1 MVKRA
6 VAMAL
11 GALAGVLLWYAVA
24 WVRSPAEEDAISI
37 ENCVRDA
44 YVDCVSQDEALPEA
58 PTEAPNEPVA
68 QPCKD
73 FLNEEAGVEA
83 LSQCLHE
90 ARREN
95 GVERVRA
102 IEQAQKIATSS

>member
-11 GALAGVLLWYAVA
+11 GALAGVLLWYAVD

-44 YVDCVSQDEALPEA
+44 YVDCVGQDEALPEA
-58 PTEAPNEPVA
+58 PTEAPNAAPVNA
-68 QPCKD
+68 PA
-73 FLNEEAGVEA
+73 NAPAAAVPTVPSTGA
-83 LSQCLHE
+83 P
-90 ARREN
+90 
-95 GVERVRA
+95 
-102 IEQAQKIATSS
+102 TTP